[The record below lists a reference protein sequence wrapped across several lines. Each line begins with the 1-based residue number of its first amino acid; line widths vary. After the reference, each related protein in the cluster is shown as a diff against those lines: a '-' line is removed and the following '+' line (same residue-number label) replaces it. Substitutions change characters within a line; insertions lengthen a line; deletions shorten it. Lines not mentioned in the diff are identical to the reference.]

1 MMTPSRR
8 VYVLS
13 ACRTPSGKFGGG
25 LSKLTPAALGKTVA
39 ERLLASLPDKAL
51 VDEVIFG
58 QVLQAGTG
66 MNLAR
71 QIALAS
77 GLPETVPAFTV
88 NKVCASG
95 MKAITLGAGAIM
107 SGQANLVLAGGV
119 EVMSMAPF
127 LVEAGVRWGTKMGN
141 LTMRDALITDGL
153 TDPTH
158 GTHMGLTAEAL
169 AKKYGISREEEDRFA
184 LESQQRWK
192 KAAEAGAF
200 SLEIAPVETGKSSLR
215 EDETPR
221 PDTSLEKLAALQ
233 PAFEKEGTITA
244 GNASALADGAAAVL
258 LASEEAVKIVGIEP
272 LGRINAWCSVG
283 LAPMDMGLGPAMAI
297 RKLLAASKTRL
308 EDYGL
313 FEINEAFAAQVLA
326 CLREEPIP
334 TDRLN
339 VHGGAI
345 ALGHPLGCSGARIIV
360 TLLHALRSRGEKSG
374 LASLCI
380 GGGMGM
386 AAAMEV

>member
-1 MMTPSRR
+1 M

-13 ACRTPSGKFGGG
+13 ACRTPSGKFVGG
-25 LSKLTPAALGKTVA
+25 LSRLTPAALGKTVA
-39 ERLLASLPDKAL
+39 DRLLASLPDKAL

-77 GLPETVPAFTV
+77 GLPESVPAYTV

-95 MKAITLGAGAIM
+95 MKAITLGASAIM

-127 LVEAGVRWGTKMGN
+127 LVDAGVRWGMKMGN
-141 LTMRDALITDGL
+141 LTLRDSLITDGL

-158 GTHMGLTAEAL
+158 GIHMGLTAEAL
-169 AKKYGISREEEDRFA
+169 AKKYGISREEQDRFA

-200 SLEIAPVETGKSSLR
+200 SLEITPVVAGKTSLR

-221 PDTSLEKLAALQ
+221 PDTNLEKLAALQ
-233 PAFEKEGTITA
+233 PAFSPEGTITA

-258 LASEEAVKIVGIEP
+258 LASEEAAKIVGIEP
-272 LGRINAWCSVG
+272 LGRITDWCSVG

-297 RKLLAASKTRL
+297 RKLLAATNTRL

-313 FEINEAFAAQVLA
+313 FEVNEAFAAQVLA

-334 TDRLN
+334 PAKLN

-360 TLLHALRSRGEKSG
+360 TLLHALRSRGEKAG

-386 AAAMEV
+386 AAALET